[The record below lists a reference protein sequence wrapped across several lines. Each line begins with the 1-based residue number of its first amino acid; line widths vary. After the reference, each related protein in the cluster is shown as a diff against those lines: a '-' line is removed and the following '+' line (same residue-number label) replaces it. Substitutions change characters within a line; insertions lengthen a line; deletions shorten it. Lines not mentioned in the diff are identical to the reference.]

1 MIAKSTP
8 PLILIPVNLADGKE
22 YTEFQRQRTIC
33 GWSFSDETLAFYR
46 EKQEQ
51 KLKSLFWITIP
62 DPDAP
67 SMVVTTSACG
77 TTESEPTETEAYST
91 LRAGH
96 ISLDAYNDPPHDLDL
111 AAADK
116 STLAIQNFFLLP
128 EYRKLGLGHA
138 AMDRLESLARTEP
151 YGSPNC
157 QFLALSTLSKR
168 YIYQEGPEWRDLW
181 AKFGMEVPEF
191 SAHAWYE
198 TRGYELFKEEPRY
211 PITSEDGKIEVK
223 LVLAF
228 LRKRVV

>member
-1 MIAKSTP
+1 MAKLAP
-8 PLILIPVNLADGKE
+8 PFTLVPVNLADAKE
-22 YTEFQRQRTIC
+22 YSEFQRQRLIC
-33 GWSFSDETLAFYR
+33 GWSSSDETLAFYR

-51 KLKSLFWITIP
+51 KLKSLFWITISS
-62 DPDAP
+62 PDA
-67 SMVVTTSACG
+67 SSSSSSSTTS
-77 TTESEPTETEAYST
+77 ESTDAEPTEETESII
-91 LRAGH
+91 RAGH
-96 ISLDAYNDPPHDLDL
+96 ISLDAYNDPPHDPDL
-111 AAADK
+111 VAADK

-157 QFLALSTLSKR
+157 RFLALSTLSKR
-168 YIYQEGPEWRDLW
+168 YIYQEGPEWKGLW
-181 AKFGMEVPEF
+181 AKFGAEAPTF

-211 PITSEDGKIEVK
+211 PITSEDGATSVK

-228 LRKRVV
+228 MRKRVV